1 MYVVERT
8 ITMTPGIA
16 FAVFQT
22 VIIGPFCAGLALR
35 RRVADPETFTRRLLR
50 LNITLIEPLIVIWC
64 VWGLEFSRAVALM
77 PIAGLGLAVAGLAG
91 CAAVLPLL
99 GLSKPKQPV
108 FALSAT
114 LSNHGFTM
122 GGFLCYLFFGE
133 RGLGLSIIMVLYF
146 IPYLYGFVFPC
157 VKVLTRAP
165 QRGSALRDYI
175 LDARNMPLAA
185 LAAAA
190 LLRQAGIERPA
201 IAFPVNALLVLS
213 IALYYLTV
221 GMNFVAT
228 GVRGLLRPHVCLAA
242 IKFIIVPAVAAA
254 VLSVV
259 PIEQSMKAVILLQ
272 SCMPAAVYSVVT
284 AVLFGLDAGL
294 ASSLF
299 VVNTAVFLG
308 AVLPVVWLIM

>member
-1 MYVVERT
+1 MS
-8 ITMTPGIA
+8 PGVA

-22 VIIGPFCAGLALR
+22 VIIGPFFAGIVLR
-35 RRVADPETFTRRLLR
+35 RRVAEPERFTRRLLR
-50 LNITLIEPLIVIWC
+50 ANITLIEPLIVVWC
-64 VWGLEFSRAVALM
+64 VWGLAFSRAVALM
-77 PIAGLGLAVAGLAG
+77 PAAGLCLAVCGLAVGI
-91 CAAVLPLL
+91 AAMPWL
-99 GLSKPKQPV
+99 GFQKKQRAT
-108 FALSAT
+108 FLLSAT

-133 RGLGLSIIMVLYF
+133 QGLGLSVIMVLYF

-157 VKVLTRAP
+157 MQAVTRAP
-165 QRGSALRDYI
+165 QRTSALRDYI
-175 LDARNMPLAA
+175 LDARNMPLVA

-190 LLRQAGIERPA
+190 LLQGMGIERPA
-201 IAFPVNALLVLS
+201 IALPVDALLALS

-228 GVRGLLRPHVCLAA
+228 GFRGLLRPHLCLAA
-242 IKFIIVPAVAAA
+242 IKFA
-254 VLSVV
+254 VV
-259 PIEQSMKAVILLQ
+259 PLCAAGILGFVPIAQNMKAVILLQ

-308 AVLPVVWLIM
+308 LVLPVVWCMQ